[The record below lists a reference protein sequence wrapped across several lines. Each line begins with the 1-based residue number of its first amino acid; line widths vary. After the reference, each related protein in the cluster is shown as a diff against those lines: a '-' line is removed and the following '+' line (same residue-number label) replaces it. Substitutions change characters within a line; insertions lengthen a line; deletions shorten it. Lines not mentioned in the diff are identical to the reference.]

1 MMIPYHRKAPP
12 ERLERRAHPFS
23 NDRMLPHDSHFFR
36 VQRSRF
42 EKDAVWHSDFSY
54 VMKPAGNSQFLKI
67 LLLKTDAFPQQ
78 LGVRQETL
86 RVAIPH
92 GLFRINGPRQR
103 KHHGLRLL
111 VHVVF
116 EAQESLDAAQGIPKL
131 RGGSPNI

>member
-1 MMIPYHRKAPP
+1 MMIPYHRKDPP

-78 LGVRQETL
+78 LGVRQETP
-86 RVAIPH
+86 RVAIHH
-92 GLFRINGPRQR
+92 GFVRTNAPRQR
-103 KHHGLRLL
+103 KPHALLLL
-111 VHVVF
+111 VTIMF
-116 EAQESLDAAQGIPKL
+116 E
-131 RGGSPNI
+131 